1 MASHHGSSL
10 LGRASVNDG
19 INPDEFTLHYIYFDQ
34 ISCVVLQF
42 GKGVLIANSDVE
54 VASWNI
60 ADPPSHSYLVGM
72 QWHTQFSVD
81 LALWMVLPGLA
92 HLS

>member
-10 LGRASVNDG
+10 LGGASVNDG

-72 QWHTQFSVD
+72 QWHNQFSVD
-81 LALWMVLPGLA
+81 LALCMVLPGLA

>member
-10 LGRASVNDG
+10 LGGASVNDG

-34 ISCVVLQF
+34 ISCV
-42 GKGVLIANSDVE
+42 E

-72 QWHTQFSVD
+72 QWHNQFSVD

>member
-1 MASHHGSSL
+1 MASHRGSSL
-10 LGRASVNDG
+10 LGGARVNDG
-19 INPDEFTLHYIYFDQ
+19 INPDEFTLHYIAFDQ

-42 GKGVLIANSDVE
+42 GKGVLIANFDVE

-60 ADPPSHSYLVGM
+60 ADPPSHSYLLGM
-72 QWHTQFSVD
+72 RWHNQFYVD
-81 LALWMVLPGLA
+81 LALWMALPGLA